1 MANTY
6 NWKIN
11 ALDTYP
17 SKDNLT
23 DVVYNIH
30 WGLEAVSNEKDS
42 NGVNY
47 TAMSIGT
54 QSIEA
59 PNANDF
65 TAFDKLT
72 AEVVEKWLEDTDMD
86 IAAVKASLDAQLGE
100 IIAPTSVTKQLP
112 VVEETEEETEQ

>member
-30 WGLEAVSNEKDS
+30 WGLKAVSNKKDS
-42 NGVNY
+42 DGVNY
-47 TAMSIGT
+47 TAASIGT

-59 PNANDF
+59 PDASDF
-65 TAFDKLT
+65 KAFDKLT
-72 AEVVEKWLEDTDMD
+72 AEVVEKWLEDSDMD
-86 IAAVKASLDAQLGE
+86 IAATKASLDAQLVE
-100 IIAPTSVTKQLP
+100 MITPTSVTKQLP
-112 VVEETEEETEQ
+112 VVEETEEETE

>member
-30 WGLEAVSNEKDS
+30 WGLEAVSNKKDS
-42 NGVNY
+42 DGLNY
-47 TAMSIGT
+47 KATSIGT

-59 PNANDF
+59 PDASDF

-86 IAAVKASLDAQLGE
+86 IAAMKASLDARLVE
-100 IIAPTSVTKQLP
+100 MITPTSVAKQLP
-112 VVEETEEETEQ
+112 VVEETEEETE